1 MSQWIL
7 YFRRC
12 FVVACHT
19 ALFATSLSLAFL
31 LRLEFTLSDSMA
43 ALLQQSLWACVAVKV
58 GVCLL
63 FGLDHGWWR
72 YVGLPDLRRVFFANC
87 VASLVFAGYAV
98 IVFGRSYPRSV
109 YIIDFLLSFLFT
121 AGARFAVRLYNES
134 FLHDFAKS
142 KSKGVLIYGAGTTG
156 AALVRE
162 IKSDRSLG
170 YHVLGLID
178 DDPKKWGRSM
188 MEVPV
193 LGPGSEVSKFVE
205 RFKRQKPNVEEV
217 IMAMP
222 SATSKQMREAVAVCR
237 ASGVS
242 CKMVP
247 GMGELLR
254 GQILAT
260 QIRKPSLA
268 DLLGREPVKLEPN
281 RIRETIER
289 RSVMVTGGAGSIGSE
304 LCRQIANFDPRVL
317 VIFDQAES
325 DLYRIELELRD
336 RHPSLN
342 IQAEIGDIREMDRL
356 SEVMRR
362 HGVESIYHAAA
373 YKHVPLMEH
382 NIQEAVKNNVIGT
395 WNVVRAAAARSVSRF
410 VLISS
415 DKAVNPSS
423 IMGVTKRISELIIS
437 AVATSTNG
445 WPHKYVA
452 VRFGNVLGSNGSVI
466 PLFERQI
473 AAGGPVTVTHPEVR
487 RYFMT
492 IREAVQLV
500 LQASTMGKCA
510 EIFLLDMGEP
520 LKIVDVARNMIR
532 LSGLEPDEDI
542 EIKYIGLRPGEKLFE
557 ELITD
562 GENIVPTI
570 HEKIKVF
577 ESPSVSLE
585 SIKRWLR
592 EVEELLATGD
602 DTALLVHLQVLV
614 PEYQTG
620 SRPVLRDVLTR
631 VQGAV

>member
-1 MSQWIL
+1 MGPWVL
-7 YFRRC
+7 YFRRSL
-12 FVVACHT
+12 VVACHSV
-19 ALFATSLSLAFL
+19 LFAMSLSFAFL
-31 LRLEFTLSDSMA
+31 LRLEFMLPDAMA
-43 ALLQQSLWACVAVKV
+43 TVLQKSLWACIALKV
-58 GVCLL
+58 VVFLL

-72 YVGLPDLRRVFFANC
+72 FVSLSDLRRVFLANC
-87 VASLVFAGYAV
+87 VASTLFVAYAML
-98 IVFGRSYPRSV
+98 VFGRSYPRSV
-109 YIIDFLLSFLFT
+109 YVIDFLLAFLLT

-134 FLHDFAKS
+134 FLHDLAKS
-142 KSKGVLIYGAGTTG
+142 KSKGVVIYGAGAAG
-156 AALVRE
+156 ATLIRE

-178 DDPKKWGRSM
+178 DDPKKWGQLM
-188 MEVPV
+188 MGVPV
-193 LGPGSEVSKFVE
+193 LGPGSQVAKVVQ
-205 RFKRQKPNVEEV
+205 RFSREKPSVEEI

-222 SATSKQMREAVAVCR
+222 SATSRQMREAVAVCR

-242 CKMVP
+242 CKTVP
-247 GMGELLR
+247 GMSELLR
-254 GQILAT
+254 GQILAS
-260 QIRKPSLA
+260 QIRKPSLT
-268 DLLGREPVKLEPN
+268 DLLGREPVKLETS
-281 RIRETIER
+281 RIRETIEGR
-289 RSVMVTGGAGSIGSE
+289 AVMVTGGAGSIGSE
-304 LCRQIANFDPRVL
+304 LCRQIAGFDPRVL

-325 DLYRIELELRD
+325 DLYRIELELRE

-342 IQAEIGDIREMDRL
+342 IHAEIGDIREIDRL
-356 SEVMRR
+356 SEVMHR

-382 NIQEAVKNNVIGT
+382 NIQEAVKNNVLGT
-395 WNVVRAAAARSVSRF
+395 WNVMRAAVRQSVSRF

-437 AVATSTNG
+437 AVATAATGVTHN
-445 WPHKYVA
+445 YVA

-473 AAGGPVTVTHPEVR
+473 AAGGPVTVTHPDVR

-500 LQASTMGKCA
+500 LQASTMGKGA
-510 EIFLLDMGEP
+510 EVFLLDMGEP

-557 ELITD
+557 ELITQ
-562 GENIVPTI
+562 GENIVPTV

-577 ESPSVSLE
+577 KTPRVSLE
-585 SIKRWLR
+585 SIKLWLR
-592 EVEELLATGD
+592 DVEDSISTGD
-602 DTALLVHLQVLV
+602 DSALLTHLQVLV
-614 PEYQTG
+614 PEYQTQ
-620 SRPVLRDVLTR
+620 SKPVLKLRAK
-631 VQGAV
+631 VQGVG